1 MYKQK
6 NGTLYSL
13 VAQTVK
19 NLLSMQE
26 VRVQSLGWEDP
37 LKKGMGTHFSILA
50 WRIPLTKEPVG
61 SCLEYS
67 MDRGAWWVMYG
78 TWGGKESNMTKQ
90 LTLTYNSR
98 ISGQSQLKRLKMESG
113 GRLRHY

>member
-37 LKKGMGTHFSILA
+37 LKKGKGTHSSILA
-50 WRIPLTKEPVG
+50 WRIPRMH
-61 SCLEYS
+61 SS
-67 MDRGAWWVMYG
+67 
-78 TWGGKESNMTKQ
+78 WGCKESDTNESLSLSQIWIMSQ
-90 LTLTYNSR
+90 NEDIL
-98 ISGQSQLKRLKMESG
+98 ISKEICK
-113 GRLRHY
+113 